1 MRLKEE
7 GAKVDIKEK
16 IRKSMKDLQCI
27 PDVADLSYEDLCIH
41 LNLDL
46 LEGFK
51 VPKSAL
57 EGIGN
62 LLAHLRAYYDQLM
75 VIGRDEVVLMQL
87 FNQSMRGEVLQWY
100 TSHETRH
107 WPRWNDLNK
116 GFIERFAYN
125 FEIFSDRIP
134 WKR

>member
-1 MRLKEE
+1 MRLKKEC
-7 GAKVDIKEK
+7 AKVDIKEK
-16 IRKSMKDLQCI
+16 IQKSMKDLQCI

-51 VPKSAL
+51 LPKSAL

-75 VIGRDEVVLMQL
+75 VIGRDEVVLMWL
-87 FNQSMRGEVLQWY
+87 FSQSLSGEAIEWFI
-100 TSHETRH
+100 SHKIRQC
-107 WPRWNDLNK
+107 PS
-116 GFIERFAYN
+116 YN
-125 FEIFSDRIP
+125 ALSKESIIRLA
-134 WKR
+134 